1 MLLIPHIRIARRVSG
16 VLRERFQVRL
26 SPVVFAFGSIF
37 PDLAKNAV
45 TGYHDINEAVSRVE
59 GFLAKRPKSRLVQ
72 SFRLGEIC
80 HYTADSFC
88 RVHIH
93 HDQYTLKE
101 HMLYEMR
108 QSRQMKRLLPLAGKL
123 AMEDVYPSRSG
134 ALARF
139 FSEQREFAA
148 QKHSY
153 EEETNAVV
161 RGCVL
166 VLHSLAHQPWEE
178 ARPVALAQAGS

>member
-1 MLLIPHIRIARRVSG
+1 M
-16 VLRERFQVRL
+16 
-26 SPVVFAFGSIF
+26 
-37 PDLAKNAV
+37 
-45 TGYHDINEAVSRVE
+45 
-59 GFLAKRPKSRLVQ
+59 AKRPKSRLVR

-108 QSRQMKRLLPLAGKL
+108 QSRQMKRQLPLAGKL

-134 ALARF
+134 ALERF

-166 VLHSLAHQPWEE
+166 VLHSLARQPWEE
-178 ARPVALAQAGS
+178 ARPMALAQAGS

>member
-1 MLLIPHIRIARRVSG
+1 MLLIPHIRIARRVSL
-16 VLRERFQVRL
+16 VVRVRFQVRL

-37 PDLAKNAV
+37 PDLEKNAV
-45 TGYHDINEAVSRVE
+45 SGYHDIFDAVSRVE

-108 QSRQMKRLLPLAGKL
+108 QSRQMKRQLPLAGKL

-134 ALARF
+134 A
-139 FSEQREFAA
+139 
-148 QKHSY
+148 
-153 EEETNAVV
+153 
-161 RGCVL
+161 
-166 VLHSLAHQPWEE
+166 
-178 ARPVALAQAGS
+178 